1 VSYKQVFTVRIES
14 VGSVDYE
21 GISPGGHAIVPNVPY
36 PYYVGTNETRG
47 TIGGKIQ
54 TEMANAFDLKV
65 RSEAANNG
73 ITVESVAFDSLQYH
87 WVETNRYTAYIIPMT
102 PITIY
107 SEKFTLDMTVTVM
120 SDKPFAQSPMPLWV
134 LKIVQ
139 WALQAVVYVLIA
151 YFVIQAIQAV
161 VSSIFVKTQTVKIY
175 NPDGTLREET
185 TTSEPSWTSGILV
198 VGGLAIVAFIVVPVL
213 LDRLKGRKKRAPAKR
228 RARK

>member
-1 VSYKQVFTVRIES
+1 
-14 VGSVDYE
+14 
-21 GISPGGHAIVPNVPY
+21 
-36 PYYVGTNETRG
+36 
-47 TIGGKIQ
+47 
-54 TEMANAFDLKV
+54 
-65 RSEAANNG
+65 
-73 ITVESVAFDSLQYH
+73 
-87 WVETNRYTAYIIPMT
+87 MT

-107 SEKFTLDMTVTVM
+107 SEKYTLDMTVTVM

-134 LKIVQ
+134 LKVVQ

-213 LDRLKGRKKRAPAKR
+213 LDRLKGRKKRAATR
-228 RARK
+228 RRTKK